1 MAGQKIKC
9 VIWDLDNTLWDGVLL
24 ETEKVHLKANVVAVI
39 KELDER
45 GILQSVS
52 SKNEYAIA
60 KEKLEEFG
68 LWEYFIYPQI
78 NWNGKSE
85 AVAQIA
91 KSINIGMDTLSFVDD
106 QVFER
111 EEVLFSH
118 PEVLCIDAA
127 DIDKIPYMERMNPKY
142 ITSDSKNRRK
152 MYQNDYR
159 RNQEEQEYTGTKE
172 EFLSTLAMLFKIDKA
187 MEEDLQRAEELTV
200 RTHQLNST
208 GYLYSYEELKDFIDS
223 EDYEVFV
230 AQLDDKFG
238 AYGKIG
244 LALMEKKDDIWE
256 LKLLLMSCRVMTK
269 GVGNVF
275 MNYLINEARKN
286 NKILRAQFV
295 PTDKNRI
302 MYITYKLNGFK
313 EASQDGEVVIFEADM
328 SYERTIPDY
337 VKLVCEGREY

>member
-1 MAGQKIKC
+1 MAGQKVKC
-9 VIWDLDNTLWDGVLL
+9 VVWDLDNTIWDGVLM
-24 ETEKVHLKANVVAVI
+24 ETDTVHLKENVFDVI
-39 KELDER
+39 KELDDR
-45 GILQSVS
+45 GILQSIS
-52 SKNEYAIA
+52 SKNEYDMA
-60 KEKLEEFG
+60 KKKLEEFG
-68 LWEYFIYPQI
+68 LWEYFICPQI

-91 KSINIGMDTLSFVDD
+91 ESINIGIDTLSFVDD

-127 DIDKIPYMERMNPKY
+127 DIEKIPHMERMNPKY
-142 ITSDSKNRRK
+142 ITSDSKDRRK
-152 MYQNDYR
+152 MYQNDFR
-159 RNQEEQEYTGTKE
+159 RNQEEKEYTSTKE
-172 EFLSTLAMLFKIDKA
+172 EFLSTLSMLLKIDKA
-187 MEEDLQRAEELTV
+187 KEEDLQRVEELTV

-208 GYLYSYEELKDFIDS
+208 GYIYSYDELKYFIDS
-223 EDYEVFV
+223 ENYEVFV

-275 MNYLINEARKN
+275 INYLINEAKKN

-302 MYITYKLNGFK
+302 MYITYKFNGFK
-313 EASQDGEVVIFEADM
+313 EAFKDGEVVIFEADM

-337 VKLVCEGREY
+337 IKLVWEGREY